1 MRAQRSILVVED
13 DLDIAATIAAA
24 LRQDGWHSQTASTVA
39 EARLRAEALKPS
51 MVLVDIGLPDGSGM
65 VFVREM
71 ASRPDVGILVVSA
84 RTDEV
89 DRIVGLELGADDY
102 ITKPFSLRELTA
114 RVRAISRRMA
124 TQEAQ
129 SPPTPV
135 AMEAAAPSIAPTMA
149 ADPGGPWMF
158 GAVTLDPLR
167 LKLVMT
173 DGTEL
178 RLTGAEAGLLRL
190 MLEAPDRTVDR
201 DTIAEQVLGH
211 KLLPH
216 QRGVDQLASMLR
228 RKLAAASDQQI
239 QVLALRGRG
248 YRLVA

>member
-1 MRAQRSILVVED
+1 MKAQRSILVVD
-13 DLDIAATIAAA
+13 DDADVAATISAA
-24 LRQDGWHSQTASTVA
+24 LRQDGWHLRTASTVA
-39 EARLRAEALKPS
+39 EARLHTEALKPS
-51 MVLVDIGLPDGSGM
+51 IVLVDIGLPDESGM
-65 VFVREM
+65 FFIREI
-71 ASRPDVGILVVSA
+71 AGRADIGILVVSA
-84 RTDEV
+84 RSDEV
-89 DRIVGLELGADDY
+89 DRVVGLELGADDY

-114 RVRAISRRMA
+114 RVRALGRRM
-124 TQEAQ
+124 EAREAKAE
-129 SPPTPV
+129 PAPAAKPAV
-135 AMEAAAPSIAPTMA
+135 APAQPAAAGA
-149 ADPGGPWMF
+149 PWMV
-158 GAVTLDPLR
+158 GPIALDPQR
-167 LKLVMT
+167 LKLVMA

-211 KLLPH
+211 RLLPH

-228 RKLAAASDQQI
+228 RKLAAASEQQI